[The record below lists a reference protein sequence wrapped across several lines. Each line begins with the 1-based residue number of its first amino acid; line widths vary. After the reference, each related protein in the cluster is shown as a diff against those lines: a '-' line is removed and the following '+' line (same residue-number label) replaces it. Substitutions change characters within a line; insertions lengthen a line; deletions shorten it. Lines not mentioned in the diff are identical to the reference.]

1 MHMHHITAS
10 LPCACTTLRKASRAL
25 SRVYDEAL
33 APAGLTVTQLGVL
46 RAISR
51 GDKKGEPLSRL
62 AETLVMDRTSLYRA
76 LSPMVRSA
84 WLLIKD
90 APKGR
95 AKVVQ
100 LSKAGIRATADA
112 AEYWERAQS
121 RVIGEFG
128 VDRWAALH
136 KAMTELTALGV
147 KLGGYEPRIAES

>member
-1 MHMHHITAS
+1 MHMHHAASS

-25 SRVYDEAL
+25 SRIYDEAL
-33 APAGLTVTQLGVL
+33 APAGLTVAQLGVL

-51 GDKKGEPLSRL
+51 GPKGGEPLSRL

-76 LSPMVRSA
+76 LGPMARSG

-100 LSKAGIRATADA
+100 LSNAGIRTTTRA
-112 AEYWERAQS
+112 AEYWEGAQS

-128 VDRWAALH
+128 IDRWANLQ
-136 KAMTELTALGV
+136 KAMTDLTALGV
-147 KLGGYEPRIAES
+147 RLGG

>member
-1 MHMHHITAS
+1 MHMHHLAPS
-10 LPCACTTLRKASRAL
+10 LPCACTTIRKASRAL
-25 SRVYDEAL
+25 SRIYDEAL
-33 APAGLTVTQLGVL
+33 APAGLTVAQLGVL
-46 RAISR
+46 RAIGR
-51 GDKKGEPLSRL
+51 GPKGGEPLSRL

-76 LSPMVRSA
+76 LGPMARSG

-100 LSKAGIRATADA
+100 LSKAGISATTRA

-128 VDRWAALH
+128 IDRWATLQ
-136 KAMTELTALGV
+136 KAMADLTAVGV
-147 KLGGYEPRIAES
+147 RLGG

>member
-1 MHMHHITAS
+1 MYMHHITVS
-10 LPCACTTLRKASRAL
+10 LPCACTTLRKASRAM
-25 SRVYDEAL
+25 SRIYDEVL
-33 APAGLTVTQLGVL
+33 SPAGLTVAQLGVL
-46 RAISR
+46 RAIGR

-76 LSPMVRSA
+76 LSPMVRSG

-100 LSKAGIRATADA
+100 LSKTGIRATADA
-112 AEYWERAQS
+112 TEYWQRAQS
-121 RVIGEFG
+121 GVIGELG

-136 KAMTELTALGV
+136 KEVTELTKLGV
-147 KLGGYEPRIAES
+147 KLGGYEPRIA

>member
-1 MHMHHITAS
+1 MHMHHLAPS
-10 LPCACTTLRKASRAL
+10 LPCACTTIRKASRAL
-25 SRVYDEAL
+25 SRIYDEAL
-33 APAGLTVTQLGVL
+33 APAGLTVAQLGVL
-46 RAISR
+46 RAIGR
-51 GDKKGEPLSRL
+51 GPKGGEPLSRL

-76 LSPMVRSA
+76 LGPMARSG

-100 LSKAGIRATADA
+100 LSKAGIGATTRA

-128 VDRWAALH
+128 IDRWVTLQ

-147 KLGGYEPRIAES
+147 RLGG

>member
-1 MHMHHITAS
+1 MHMHHLAPS
-10 LPCACTTLRKASRAL
+10 LPCACTTIRKASRAL
-25 SRVYDEAL
+25 SRIYDEAL
-33 APAGLTVTQLGVL
+33 APAGLTVAQLGVL
-46 RAISR
+46 RAIGR
-51 GDKKGEPLSRL
+51 GPKGGEPLSRL

-76 LSPMVRSA
+76 LGPMARSG

-100 LSKAGIRATADA
+100 LSQAGISATTRA

-128 VDRWAALH
+128 IDRWATLQ

-147 KLGGYEPRIAES
+147 RLGG

>member
-1 MHMHHITAS
+1 VA
-10 LPCACTTLRKASRAL
+10 
-25 SRVYDEAL
+25 
-33 APAGLTVTQLGVL
+33 QLGVL
-46 RAISR
+46 RAIGR

-76 LSPMVRSA
+76 LSPMVRSG

-95 AKVVQ
+95 AKIVQ

-112 AEYWERAQS
+112 AEYWERAQI

-128 VDRWAALH
+128 VDRWATVQ
-136 KAMTELTALGV
+136 KAMTDLTALGV
-147 KLGGYEPRIAES
+147 RLGG

>member
-1 MHMHHITAS
+1 MRMHHLAPS
-10 LPCACTTLRKASRAL
+10 SPCACTTIRKASRAL
-25 SRVYDEAL
+25 SRIYDDAL
-33 APAGLTVTQLGVL
+33 APAGLTVAQLGVL

-51 GDKKGEPLSRL
+51 GPKGGEPLSRL

-76 LSPMVRSA
+76 LGPMARSG
-84 WLLIKD
+84 WLIIKD

-100 LSKAGIRATADA
+100 LSKAGISATTRA

-128 VDRWAALH
+128 IDRWATLQ
-136 KAMTELTALGV
+136 KAMADLTAVGV
-147 KLGGYEPRIAES
+147 RLGG

>member
-1 MHMHHITAS
+1 MHMHHKIS
-10 LPCACTTLRKASRAL
+10 SFPCACTTLRKASRAL
-25 SRVYDEAL
+25 SRIYDEAL

-76 LSPMVRSA
+76 LSPMERSG

-95 AKVVQ
+95 AKVVL

-112 AEYWERAQS
+112 AEYWERAQN
-121 RVIGEFG
+121 RVIGEYG

-147 KLGGYEPRIAES
+147 KLGSYEPRIAQS

>member
-1 MHMHHITAS
+1 MHMHHVAAS

-25 SRVYDEAL
+25 SRIYDEAL
-33 APAGLTVTQLGVL
+33 APAGLTVAQLGVL

-51 GDKKGEPLSRL
+51 GDQKGEPLSRL

-76 LSPMVRSA
+76 LSPMVRSG

-95 AKVVQ
+95 AKLVQ
-100 LSKAGIRATADA
+100 LSKAGIRATDDA
-112 AEYWERAQS
+112 AEYWQRAQS
-121 RVIGEFG
+121 RVIGEYG

-147 KLGGYEPRIAES
+147 KLGSYQEARL

>member
-1 MHMHHITAS
+1 MHMHDVIAS

-33 APAGLTVTQLGVL
+33 APAGLTVSQLGVL
-46 RAISR
+46 RAIGR
-51 GDKKGEPLSRL
+51 GDQKGEPLSRL

-76 LSPMVRSA
+76 LRPMVRPG

-100 LSKAGIRATADA
+100 LSKAGIRVMADA
-112 AEYWERAQS
+112 AGYWQSAQS

-128 VDRWAALH
+128 VARWAALH
-136 KAMTELTALGV
+136 KAVTELTALGV
-147 KLGGYEPRIAES
+147 KLGGYESRIA

>member
-1 MHMHHITAS
+1 MHMHHVAAS

-25 SRVYDEAL
+25 SRIYDEAL
-33 APAGLTVTQLGVL
+33 APVGLTVAQLGVL

-51 GDKKGEPLSRL
+51 GDKEGEPLSRL

-76 LSPMVRSA
+76 LNPMVRSG

-95 AKVVQ
+95 AKLVQ
-100 LSKAGIRATADA
+100 LSKAGIRVTADA
-112 AEYWERAQS
+112 AEYWQRAQS
-121 RVIGEFG
+121 RVIGAFG
-128 VDRWAALH
+128 VARWAGLQ

-147 KLGGYEPRIAES
+147 KLGTYGPSFS

>member
-1 MHMHHITAS
+1 MHMHHLAPS
-10 LPCACTTLRKASRAL
+10 SPCACTTIRKASRAL
-25 SRVYDEAL
+25 SRIYDEAL
-33 APAGLTVTQLGVL
+33 APAGLTVAQLGVL

-51 GDKKGEPLSRL
+51 GPKGGEPLSRL

-76 LSPMVRSA
+76 LGPMARSG
-84 WLLIKD
+84 WLIIKD

-100 LSKAGIRATADA
+100 LSKAGISATTRA

-128 VDRWAALH
+128 IDRWATLQ
-136 KAMTELTALGV
+136 KAMADLTAVGV
-147 KLGGYEPRIAES
+147 RLGG